1 MATELCIMEFH
12 RNPCPFQSFR
22 LPNSHLQETHCIY
35 VTFRCSEIRPPN
47 PEFRASNLACARDPP
62 PLHVCDFQVLRIPY
76 QFLSFRHHPWL
87 FQKIMPSPEFQTSV
101 CELHSISMR
110 VCAFLCVPRD
120 PCPDP
125 RIPML
130 TQDWIMCI
138 L

>member
-35 VTFRCSEIRPPN
+35 VTFRCSEIRPQIQSSGLPISHVQ
-47 PEFRASNLACARDPP
+47 ET
-62 PLHVCDFQVLRIPY
+62 PLHVCDFQVLRIPS
-76 QFLSFRHHPWL
+76 QFLSFRPHPWL
-87 FQKIMPSPEFQTSV
+87 FQKIMPSPEFQTSM

-138 L
+138 F